1 MMNYQDAIRKINK
14 LLGLYKFNSYKI
26 KENGNEIITEGDLM
40 VGEPIYIINKD
51 GQIPAPDGEFEL
63 DDTTKITIKDG
74 LVQKINY
81 DNMEQKQN
89 FVEAMLKDGTVV
101 KSPTFDVGEE
111 VKIVSPDG
119 AEQPAPD
126 GEHELKL
133 KDTEGKEVLI
143 KIITKDGKITEREN
157 VELSKPDMEEVEE
170 EMGMTTPALSQ
181 GNDNMEGFKKEIMA
195 VLGEIKDKIDA
206 VVADQEEMKKK
217 VSKFAKEPAG
227 EPLRVGKNQIQ
238 TELNQAKD
246 DYISQLVSIRQGSK
260 K

>member
-1 MMNYQDAIRKINK
+1 MMKYQDAIRKINK

-26 KENGNEIITEGDLM
+26 KESGSEIITEGDLA

-111 VKIVSPDG
+111 VKVVSPDG
-119 AEQPAPD
+119 KEMPAPD

-133 KDTEGKEVLI
+133 KDSEGKEVLI

-157 VELSKPDMEEVEE
+157 VELPEPEMDEVEE

-181 GNDNMEGFKKEIMA
+181 GNDNMEGFKKEVMA
-195 VLGEIKDKIDA
+195 VLGEIKDKIDSI
-206 VVADQEEMKKK
+206 VADQEEMKKK

-238 TELNQAKD
+238 TELNAAKD
-246 DYISQLVSIRQGSK
+246 DYISQLVKIRQGFK
-260 K
+260 

>member
-1 MMNYQDAIRKINK
+1 MNYQDAIRKINK

-26 KENGNEIITEGDLM
+26 KENGNEIITEGDLS

-157 VELSKPDMEEVEE
+157 VELPDSEENEVEE

-195 VLGEIKDKIDA
+195 VLGEIKDKIDS

-227 EPLRVGKNQIQ
+227 EPLRMGKNQIQ

>member
-1 MMNYQDAIRKINK
+1 MNYQDAIRKINK

-126 GEHELKL
+126 GTHELSL
-133 KDTEGKEVLI
+133 KDSEGKEVLI

-157 VELSKPDMEEVEE
+157 VELPEPEMEEVEE
-170 EMGMTTPALSQ
+170 EMGMTTPSLSQ

-227 EPLRVGKNQIQ
+227 EPLRMGKNQIQ

>member
-1 MMNYQDAIRKINK
+1 MKYQDAIKRINK

-26 KENGNEIITEGDLM
+26 KENGNEIITEGDLA

-63 DDTTKITIKDG
+63 EDTTKITIKDG
-74 LVQKINY
+74 KVQKINY

-111 VKIVSPDG
+111 VMVVSPDG
-119 AEQPAPD
+119 KEMPAPD

-133 KDTEGKEVLI
+133 KDSEGKEVLI

-157 VELSKPDMEEVEE
+157 VELSSDMEEVEE

-181 GNDNMEGFKKEIMA
+181 GNDNMEGFKKELMGI
-195 VLGEIKDKIDA
+195 LGEIKEKIDTI
-206 VVADQEEMKKK
+206 VSDQEEMKKK

-238 TELNQAKD
+238 TELNASKD
-246 DYISQLVSIRQGSK
+246 DYIAQLVIIRQGFNK

>member
-1 MMNYQDAIRKINK
+1 MKYQDALRRINK
-14 LLGLYKFNSYKI
+14 LLGLNKFNSYKI
-26 KENGNEIITEGDLM
+26 KENGNEIITEGDLA

-81 DNMEQKQN
+81 ENMEQKQN

-111 VKIVSPDG
+111 VMVVSPDG
-119 AEQPAPD
+119 KEQLAPD
-126 GEHELKL
+126 GTHELSL
-133 KDTEGKEVLI
+133 KDSEGNEVLI

-157 VELSKPDMEEVEE
+157 VELASNMEEVEE
-170 EMGMTTPALSQ
+170 EMGMTTPGLSQ
-181 GNDNMEGFKKEIMA
+181 GNDNMEGFKKELMA
-195 VLGEIKDKIDA
+195 VLGEIKEKIDSI
-206 VVADQEEMKKK
+206 VADQEEMKKK

-227 EPLRVGKNQIQ
+227 EPIRVGKNQIQ

-246 DYISQLVSIRQGSK
+246 DYISQLVNIRQGFNK

>member
-1 MMNYQDAIRKINK
+1 MMNYQDAIRRINK

-26 KENGNEIITEGDLM
+26 KENGNEIITEGDLS

>member
-1 MMNYQDAIRKINK
+1 MMNYQDAIKRINK

-26 KENGNEIITEGDLM
+26 KESGSEIITEGDLA

-74 LVQKINY
+74 KVQKINY

-89 FVEAMLKDGTVV
+89 FVEATLKDGTVV

-111 VKIVSPDG
+111 VKVVSPDG
-119 AEQPAPD
+119 KEMPAPD

-133 KDTEGKEVLI
+133 KDSEGKEVLI

-157 VELSKPDMEEVEE
+157 VELPAEEEKEVEK
-170 EMGMTTPALSQ
+170 EMGMTTPGLSQ
-181 GNDNMEGFKKEIMA
+181 GNDNMEGFKKELMA
-195 VLGEIKDKIDA
+195 VLGEIKDKIDTI
-206 VVADQEEMKKK
+206 VADQEEMKKK

-227 EPLRVGKNQIQ
+227 EPVRMAKNQIQ

-246 DYISQLVSIRQGSK
+246 DYIAQLVKIRQGFK
-260 K
+260 

>member
-1 MMNYQDAIRKINK
+1 
-14 LLGLYKFNSYKI
+14 
-26 KENGNEIITEGDLM
+26 
-40 VGEPIYIINKD
+40 
-51 GQIPAPDGEFEL
+51 
-63 DDTTKITIKDG
+63 
-74 LVQKINY
+74 
-81 DNMEQKQN
+81 MEQKQN

>member
-1 MMNYQDAIRKINK
+1 MKYQDAIRKINK

-26 KENGNEIITEGDLM
+26 KESGSEIITEGDLA

-111 VKIVSPDG
+111 VKVVSPDG
-119 AEQPAPD
+119 KEMPAPD

-133 KDTEGKEVLI
+133 KDSEGKEVLI
-143 KIITKDGKITEREN
+143 KIMTKDGKITEREN
-157 VELSKPDMEEVEE
+157 VELPEPEMDEVEE

-181 GNDNMEGFKKEIMA
+181 GNDNMEGFKKEVMA
-195 VLGEIKDKIDA
+195 VLGEIKDKIDSI
-206 VVADQEEMKKK
+206 VADQEEMKKK

-238 TELNQAKD
+238 TELNAAKD
-246 DYISQLVSIRQGSK
+246 DYIGQLVKIRQGFK
-260 K
+260 